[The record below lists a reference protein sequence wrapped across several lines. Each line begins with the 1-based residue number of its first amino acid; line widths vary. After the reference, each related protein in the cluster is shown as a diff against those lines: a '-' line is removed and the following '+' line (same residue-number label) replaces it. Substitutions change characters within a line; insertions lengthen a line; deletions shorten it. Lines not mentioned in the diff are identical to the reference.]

1 MQNDGVMPSVPQ
13 NVIFWSPSCDRH
25 SQNGF
30 HGNIYNNQNN
40 NSSNMPVHLISSD
53 LWEAITG
60 EHVTPIKI
68 CQILSYLNP
77 GNDAGPYNGNGGGN
91 RGVGQ
96 LSHSMQLVTMAKD
109 RVGSRSLQQRI
120 EDSGNDEKILIFNAL
135 YPSLKELV
143 ADQAANFVVQK
154 LCDIKDDDLQNRLL
168 QFFLANIE
176 KVVEQ
181 PNSCRVLQKFIE
193 CTSIANVEQVFLA
206 VKSNLLNLCLS
217 QNGNHIV
224 QRFIEKLP
232 QHTNDIIDCVIPH
245 LVHLAEDNC
254 GCRVVQ
260 RLFEK
265 YDVDT
270 LAPLVDEVLKYSAE
284 LATNQYGNYVVQ
296 NILEAKR
303 PEHISKL
310 VKNFNGQFYLFS
322 MHKFASNVV
331 EKVIRSAQAKEQ
343 SIIFSEIIGS
353 EGHYNEERIRTMII
367 DQFGNYVMQRIIE
380 YGTESQQNAI
390 YEVVYN
396 HFDSINSI
404 NYAKHVISK
413 LEDIGYE
420 F

>member
-109 RVGSRSLQQRI
+109 RAGSRSLQQKI

-143 ADQAANFVVQK
+143 SDQAANFVVQK

-310 VKNFNGQFYLFS
+310 VKNFNGRFYLFS